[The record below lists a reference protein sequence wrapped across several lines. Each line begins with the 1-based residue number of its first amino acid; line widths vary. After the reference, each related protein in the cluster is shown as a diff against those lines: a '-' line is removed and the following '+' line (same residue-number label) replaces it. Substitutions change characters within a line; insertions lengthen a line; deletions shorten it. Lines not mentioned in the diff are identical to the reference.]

1 MVPATGEPKTRRNSV
16 FITFLSVLMSVLV
29 FSIFSFETKLTGL
42 TRTILN
48 SPKSI
53 FETAIPLVTEDDEFD
68 PYLLKEDV
76 KTKYNAYLDSTVYKY
91 VKDYDVEYYFYNIDN
106 KGACDIRDCK
116 GVEIS
121 FSSYI
126 NMFYTYHYK
135 TYYEIKRNY

>member
-1 MVPATGEPKTRRNSV
+1 M
-16 FITFLSVLMSVLV
+16 FITFLSVLMSVLI
-29 FSIFSFETKLTGL
+29 FSIFSFEMKLTGL

-53 FETAIPLVTEDDEFD
+53 FETAIPLVTEDEEFD

-76 KTKYNAYLDSTVYKY
+76 KQKYNAYLDSTVYKY
-91 VKDYDVEYYFYNIDN
+91 VKNYDVEYYFYNIDN
-106 KGACDIRDCK
+106 QGTCDIRDCK

-121 FSSYI
+121 FRSNI

-135 TYYEIKRNY
+135 TYFEIKRNF

>member
-1 MVPATGEPKTRRNSV
+1 M
-16 FITFLSVLMSVLV
+16 FITFLSVLMSVLI
-29 FSIFSFETKLTGL
+29 FSIFSFEMKLTGL

-53 FETAIPLVTEDDEFD
+53 FETAIPLVTEDEEFD

-76 KTKYNAYLDSTVYKY
+76 KQKYNAYLDSTVYKY
-91 VKDYDVEYYFYNIDN
+91 VKNYDVEYYFYNIDN
-106 KGACDIRDCK
+106 QGTCDIRDCK

-121 FSSYI
+121 FSSNI

-135 TYYEIKRNY
+135 TYFEIKRNF